1 MFQSAVRRRSGFTLV
16 ELLVV
21 ISIIA
26 VLLAL
31 LVPAIQ
37 KAREAAN
44 RASCQNNL
52 KNIGIALMNY
62 QHSNRAFPPGA
73 KTTTMPTGTVSHSWG
88 TLLLPFIDQES
99 LEKQYNYAV
108 NWSANTATIA
118 FPVRAYHCASSP
130 SPRVNPA
137 TSIATTDYAAVAG
150 VAPEAWAAGVALP
163 PGNPPRPAGIMS
175 VDVAVRLSE
184 LIDGASN
191 TIAIV
196 EIGGRPQL
204 MRGIGPIPGP
214 SPPGAGW
221 ADPANMMTVQGD
233 DGVSPPPSIG
243 NCAIN
248 CTNFD
253 EIYSF
258 HPGGAHVV
266 FADGSVRQLSP
277 GVNTRVVA
285 ALATFAGK
293 EPIPGGF

>member
-52 KNIGIALMNY
+52 KNMGIALMNY

-73 KTTTMPTGTVSHSWG
+73 KTTPALHSWG
-88 TLLLPFIDQES
+88 TFLLPFLDNEA
-99 LEKQYNYAV
+99 LEKTIDYAMPWNV
-108 NWSANTATIA
+108 GQNLAAIA
-118 FPVRAYHCASSP
+118 VPVRAYHCASSP

-150 VAPEAWAAGVALP
+150 VAPEAWAAGVAATPAGTP
-163 PGNPPRPAGIMS
+163 PNGRGIMS

-191 TIAIV
+191 TITIV

-204 MRGIGPIPGP
+204 MRGIGPVPGGP
-214 SPPGAGW
+214 PPGAGW
-221 ADPANMMTVQGD
+221 ADPANIMLVHGD
-233 DGVSPPPSIG
+233 NGMGPLG
-243 NCAIN
+243 NC
-248 CTNFD
+248 
-253 EIYSF
+253 
-258 HPGGAHVV
+258 P
-266 FADGSVRQLSP
+266 
-277 GVNTRVVA
+277 
-285 ALATFAGK
+285 
-293 EPIPGGF
+293 